1 MDKTT
6 LALPESPELAKEYGW
21 HKANKALGTVGAELA
36 CLFCA
41 VARAPIAFAH
51 AKANTSEDKL
61 FQKLLG
67 QLPPL
72 SVLLVDAGY
81 YSFAL
86 FQKIRLDPTRHFVVP
101 ASLATRPRM
110 VKKLGPHEYLA
121 EIADSKSKGVTMLVR
136 VIFVYRDGFRRR
148 RLVTSLLDPDEFP
161 AAEVAT
167 LYRQRWA
174 IETFYREFKV
184 SMQANQWHCESAEN
198 FKKELACQMI
208 VACMAKLAM
217 GEAAA
222 AAGLTPGSLSFAHAY
237 VGLKRLFLRALR
249 SAGSGEGSWE
259 DDRRDYIGQCAKHKA
274 RGKPGRSYPR
284 DKQQYRRKSRGLLK
298 KRRGRPHIKV
308 ERQKRPEP
316 ETLTN
321 LKGMTVLLG

>member
-6 LALPESPELAKEYGW
+6 LALPESPELAKAYGW

-61 FQKLLG
+61 FHQLLG

-101 ASLATRPRM
+101 ASLTTRPRM
-110 VKKLGPHEYLA
+110 VKKLGPHGFLA
-121 EIADSKSKGVTMLVR
+121 EIADSKDKSATMLVR
-136 VIFVYRDGFRRR
+136 VFYVYRDGFRRR

-161 AAEVAT
+161 AVEVAA
-167 LYRQRWA
+167 LYRRRWS
-174 IETFYREFKV
+174 IETFYKEFKV
-184 SMQANQWHCESAEN
+184 EMQANKWHCATPEC
-198 FKKELACQMI
+198 FQKELACQMI

-222 AAGLTPGSLSFAHAY
+222 EAGLTPCDLSFAHAY
-237 VGLKRLFLRALR
+237 AGLKCLFARALMR
-249 SAGSGEGSWE
+249 AGSGPGSWE
-259 DDRRDYIGQCAKHKA
+259 DDRRSYLGQCAKREA
-274 RGKPGRSYPR
+274 GGKPGRSFPR
-284 DKQQYRRKSRGLLK
+284 DKQQYRKKGRGLLK
-298 KRRGRPHIKV
+298 KRRGRPRKKV
-308 ERQKRPEP
+308 ERPKRPAP

-321 LKGMTVLLG
+321 LKGVTVLLG